1 MEYTHTQ
8 KGDIIEYKF
17 IVFCLEHNI
26 PVSKPV
32 SNNLPYD
39 CIIDLNNKLWKIQVK
54 AGYKGPYQ
62 NTFIFNTKSTSKNYN
77 EVKEKDYSGMIDGFI
92 TYYEE
97 IPNKFF
103 YIPVE
108 EARKGAM
115 TLYFGQNPRANQNY
129 VYKYDFDLLCDTD
142 VKVA

>member
-39 CIIDLNNKLWKIQVK
+39 CIIDLNNRL
-54 AGYKGPYQ
+54 
-62 NTFIFNTKSTSKNYN
+62 
-77 EVKEKDYSGMIDGFI
+77 
-92 TYYEE
+92 
-97 IPNKFF
+97 
-103 YIPVE
+103 
-108 EARKGAM
+108 
-115 TLYFGQNPRANQNY
+115 
-129 VYKYDFDLLCDTD
+129 
-142 VKVA
+142 